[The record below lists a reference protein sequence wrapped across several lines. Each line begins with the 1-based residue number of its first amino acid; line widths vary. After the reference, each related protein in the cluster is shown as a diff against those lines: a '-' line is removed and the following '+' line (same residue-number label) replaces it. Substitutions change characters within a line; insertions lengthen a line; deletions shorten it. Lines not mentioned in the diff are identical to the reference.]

1 MNRTGRTLAA
11 ALPLA
16 ALLSLSLGLSLTAC
30 GGAGPAPVSPPPSSA
45 RTAAEQAAVQH
56 WLAKTNAMWTQDN
69 FAALDEITTAE
80 MRAIYLAEQRGRACR
95 PTRRGSRSS

>member
-1 MNRTGRTLAA
+1 MSRTGRTLAA

-16 ALLSLSLGLSLTAC
+16 ALLSLGLSLTAC